1 MRLIRWADANLRTVA
16 TWAIIL
22 GVVFFLG
29 VCTGIAN
36 AQTITYNEMPLRD
49 YMQPGAGPTS
59 LTVHDPDVAPDG
71 SAWIKQTV
79 LDGIWTVPAAPC
91 GSVIM
96 TICATNTDANNTDQ
110 RIVIDTGVNDHWLY
124 IVKMEWNAGLIGV
137 VVSADDSQNQNWI
150 MIWYD
155 PAVPNLTVGKLV
167 NGTFSV
173 VANGACNN
181 AGATGQMTI
190 LVFKEGPQY
199 TVIAACEVSGVVTL
213 TPTITDTS
221 VTSQTHVGLFNRN
234 SATNYWGE
242 VEFRANVYPVEVD
255 PVDFTPFVY
264 ISVMMLGLAITGLG
278 EYRHEGM
285 YLMAGGV
292 IMLAGAIALGYMPL
306 MLLVGIAQAPIMY
319 RSVEHS
325 ERFQSWRRSRK
336 GED

>member
-1 MRLIRWADANLRTVA
+1 MRLILWAEKNLKTV
-16 TWAIIL
+16 TLSILIGAIVFML
-22 GVVFFLG
+22 GF
-29 VCTGIAN
+29 CTGIAN

-49 YMQPGAGPTS
+49 YMQPTGGPVS
-59 LTVHDPDVAPDG
+59 LTVHDPDVAPNG

-79 LDGIWTVPAAPC
+79 LDGVWTVPAAPC

-173 VANGACNN
+173 VTTGACNN
-181 AGATGQMTI
+181 AGPTGQMTI

-213 TPTITDTS
+213 TPTITDPS
-221 VTSQTHVGLFNRN
+221 VISQTHVGLFNRN
-234 SATNYWGE
+234 SATNFWGE
-242 VEFRANVYPVEVD
+242 LEFRANVFPED
-255 PVDFTPFVY
+255 TPVDYATFAY
-264 ISVMMLGLAITGLG
+264 IGILLFGLVLAGFG
-278 EYRHEGM
+278 EYRSEGT
-285 YLMAGGV
+285 YLFAAAFV
-292 IMLAGAIALGYMPL
+292 ILGAIIALGLPWL
-306 MLLVGIAQAPIMY
+306 MVIGGMADAVVFY
-319 RSVEHS
+319 RAAAVEGVLDRIRNRNKN
-325 ERFQSWRRSRK
+325 EL
-336 GED
+336 D